1 MDRGRKLKAHTS
13 ELRKQVTII
22 SQKWR
27 KWLYVVQCFHI
38 IQCFHIRT
46 KTGKNES
53 KTKIY
58 LKNQMKDEAHAYT
71 ENINWIFQQI
81 SCLLDWNLQQI
92 SIRYPEPSESH
103 SVIFYVK
110 F

>member
-1 MDRGRKLKAHTS
+1 
-13 ELRKQVTII
+13 
-22 SQKWR
+22 
-27 KWLYVVQCFHI
+27 
-38 IQCFHIRT
+38 
-46 KTGKNES
+46 
-53 KTKIY
+53 
-58 LKNQMKDEAHAYT
+58 MKDEAHAYT

-92 SIRYPEPSESH
+92 SIRDPEPSESH